1 MFYTKL
7 NAHKEGVNQMQNIY
21 ITVDDRGVERSL
33 RKFKRMCDTYGIVKM
48 YRARQE
54 YRKPSVK
61 MKEKLEAA
69 EKRRRKTAFKSFSR
83 KSKI

>member
-1 MFYTKL
+1 
-7 NAHKEGVNQMQNIY
+7 MQNIF

-54 YRKPSVK
+54 YKKPSVK
-61 MKEKLEAA
+61 TKEKLEAA
-69 EKRRRKTAFKSFSR
+69 EKRRRKTVFKSVR
-83 KSKI
+83 GGSKI